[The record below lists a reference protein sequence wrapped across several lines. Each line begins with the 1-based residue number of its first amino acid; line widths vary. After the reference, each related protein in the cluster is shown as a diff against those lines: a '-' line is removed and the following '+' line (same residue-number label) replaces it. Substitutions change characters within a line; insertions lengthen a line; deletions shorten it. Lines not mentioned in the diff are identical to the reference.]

1 MRRFIDELK
10 RRNVIRAA
18 AFYAAAA
25 WLLVQIAT
33 QVFPFFDIP
42 NSTVRLVVI
51 AVLVGFPLAVTI
63 AWFYELTPSGLKRE
77 DELTEQEVAQRERS
91 PLLSR
96 AIIGVLALAVI
107 VLIADRLSLHS
118 RGSTDKAALSIAVL
132 PFRNLSSD
140 ADNAFFAEG
149 IQDEILTR
157 LARIRSLK
165 VISRTSTAQ
174 YASAPANLSKIAEE
188 LGVTN
193 VLEGSVQRHADQA
206 RINVQLIEAG
216 QDVNRWSETY
226 DRKLNDIFSVESE
239 VAYSIADSLKATLTG
254 AEQRSLAI
262 HPTENPEA
270 YAAYLRGLAYDLRS
284 FEPSNLANAA
294 KFLERS
300 VELDPQFAVA
310 HARLAR
316 VDANLTYQGFDPTAA
331 ACGRADQ
338 SADRALQL
346 RPDLGETQLAQGY
359 VLFLCHGDLA
369 GARAALERAR
379 SLLPGSAEVLE
390 AIAKVDRRQGH
401 WQDALEH
408 MRQAAELDPRNTGL
422 LGSWALSLAQL
433 RRFTEARA
441 LADRALDIAPG
452 DPAMISLQVFSLQ
465 ADGDLDHAQSLLDG
479 AASSLTEVDLY
490 DYQMLQ
496 QLYRRDPQSVIAA
509 LQPALTGKRLATIG
523 VGAGDYFYLLG
534 LAQRAAGDEPA
545 ARQTFT
551 RGRAFLT
558 SFENAAQATDNDLY
572 VHALSCAME
581 AGSGAAIATSKA
593 CSQLRTLAGSGD
605 QFAPSARE
613 ALARAEALAGDVPA
627 ALADLQPLLD
637 ASYYSF
643 VYSAPL
649 TPALLRL
656 DPLWDPLR
664 GDPGFNA
671 LLARSSPQA

>member
-51 AVLVGFPLAVTI
+51 AVLAGFPLAATI

-77 DELTEQEVAQRERS
+77 DALTPQEVALRQQS

-107 VLIADRLSLHS
+107 VLIADRLIRHAGAAAGAS
-118 RGSTDKAALSIAVL
+118 ALSIAVL
-132 PFRNLSSD
+132 PFRNLSSE

-165 VISRTSTAQ
+165 VISRTSTAR
-174 YASAPANLSKIAEE
+174 YASTPANLSEIAGE

-239 VAYSIADSLKATLTG
+239 VAYSIADALKATLTG

-310 HARLAR
+310 YARLAK
-316 VDANLTYQGFDPTAA
+316 VDANLTYQGFDPGAA
-331 ACGRADQ
+331 SCHRAEQ
-338 SADRALQL
+338 AADRALAL
-346 RPDLGETQLAQGY
+346 RSDLGEAQLAQGY
-359 VLFLCHGDLA
+359 VLLLCHGDLG

-390 AIAKVDRRQGH
+390 AIAKVDRRQGR
-401 WQDALEH
+401 WDDALEH
-408 MRQAAELDPRNTGL
+408 LRQAAEFDPRNTGL
-422 LGSWALSLAQL
+422 LGSWALALAQL
-433 RRFTEARA
+433 RRFAEART
-441 LADRALDIAPG
+441 LADRALDVAPG
-452 DPAMISLQVFSLQ
+452 DPAMVSLQVFTLQ
-465 ADGDLDHAQSLLDG
+465 AEGDLDRAQPLLDG
-479 AASSLTEVDLY
+479 AAADFREVDLH
-490 DYQMLQ
+490 DYRMLQ
-496 QLYRRDPQSVIAA
+496 RLYRRDPQAVITA
-509 LQPALTGKRLATIG
+509 LRPVLSGGQLDAIG

-534 LAQRAAGDEPA
+534 LAQLTAGDRA
-545 ARQTFT
+545 GAQQTFT
-551 RGRAFLT
+551 RGRAYLT
-558 SFENAAQATDNDLY
+558 TFDNAAQATDNDLY
-572 VHALSCAME
+572 VRALSCVME
-581 AGSGAAIATSKA
+581 AGSGTSIAASTA
-593 CSQLRTLAGSGD
+593 CARLRAVAGSAD
-605 QFAPSARE
+605 PFAPSARE
-613 ALARAEALAGDVPA
+613 ALARAESLAGDLPA
-627 ALADLQPLLD
+627 ALKDLEPLLD
-637 ASYYSF
+637 ARYYSF

-656 DPLWDPLR
+656 DPVWDGLR
-664 GDPGFNA
+664 GDPRFDA
-671 LLARSSPQA
+671 LLAHAGT